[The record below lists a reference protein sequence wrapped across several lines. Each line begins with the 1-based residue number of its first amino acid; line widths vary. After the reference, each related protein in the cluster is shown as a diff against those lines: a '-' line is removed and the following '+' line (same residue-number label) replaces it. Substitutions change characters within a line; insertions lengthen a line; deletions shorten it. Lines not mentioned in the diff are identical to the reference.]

1 MKEVERGSI
10 KAGIYADFLRVD
22 KDVLTCPVKEIHT
35 ARPEATC
42 FEGKKVFSR
51 RKTRNLNA
59 QSYLFEK

>member
-51 RKTRNLNA
+51 
-59 QSYLFEK
+59 